1 MKRLEDYVVSIPD
14 YPEPGIIFRDVTSIL
29 QDAEGNEVMK
39 YFDAEITDST
49 SIYLQNM
56 IEEALD
62 DFGDTLEMNQKV
74 AVLVQAIR
82 KLL

>member
-1 MKRLEDYVVSIPD
+1 M
-14 YPEPGIIFRDVTSIL
+14 

-49 SIYLQNM
+49 SIYLQKYDRGKHWM
-56 IEEALD
+56 ILVIA
-62 DFGDTLEMNQKV
+62 LEMNTESE

>member
-1 MKRLEDYVVSIPD
+1 M
-14 YPEPGIIFRDVTSIL
+14 

-39 YFDAEITDST
+39 YFDAEITDAT